1 MKFVLYNIRYGTGKY
16 LNQPLKHVR
25 GYLGKSTDHIEK
37 IGSFLKKYDPD
48 IVGLVE
54 VDLGS
59 YRTRRK
65 NQAVFLGEELGH
77 YHIYEHKYLSD
88 SKFMRIPVLRR
99 QGNAFL
105 SGVKVDD
112 QKFHYFN
119 NGVKKL
125 VIELETAEFSV
136 FLIHLALGAKARLKQ
151 IVELYEVIDSCNKP
165 FIVAGDFNLFWGQE
179 EISLFLRALNL
190 KNANIKNIPTYPSW
204 KPRKTLDF
212 VLYSEGI
219 RVNDFEV
226 LQVKLSDH
234 LPLLIDFDIL

>member
-1 MKFVLYNIRYGTGKY
+1 MKFILYNIRYGTGRY
-16 LNQPLKHVR
+16 LNQPLKHIR
-25 GYLGKSTDHIEK
+25 GYLSKSTDHIDK
-37 IGSFLKKYDPD
+37 IGNFLEKYDPD

-65 NQAVFLGEELGH
+65 NQATFLGEKLGH
-77 YHIYEHKYLSD
+77 YDIYEHKYLSD
-88 SKFMRIPVLRR
+88 SKFMKIPVLRR

-105 SGVKVDD
+105 SGVKIEDK
-112 QKFHYFN
+112 KFHYFN

-125 VIELETAEFSV
+125 VIELETSEFSI

-151 IVELYEVIDSCNKP
+151 IVELYEVIDSCEKP

-190 KNANIKNIPTYPSW
+190 KNANMKALPTYPSW

-212 VLYSEGI
+212 ILYSEGI
-219 RVNDFEV
+219 RVNDFQV
-226 LQVKLSDH
+226 LHEKLSDH
-234 LPLLIDFDIL
+234 LPLMIDFDIL